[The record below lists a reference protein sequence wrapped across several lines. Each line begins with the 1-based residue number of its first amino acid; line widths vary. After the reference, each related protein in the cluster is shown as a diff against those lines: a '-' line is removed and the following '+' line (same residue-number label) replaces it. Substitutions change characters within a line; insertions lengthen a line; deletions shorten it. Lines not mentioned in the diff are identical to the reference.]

1 MMKGIRLELI
11 KTLGSKRFAISIF
24 MIALGML
31 LNFIT
36 DSRYSRYT
44 SVDVCLAAAFDKSF
58 SLTILLLCVIP
69 SGLQHCIEYNT
80 GLHKYEVIRCG
91 VKNYTIS
98 KTISAVVGGF
108 LSTIVG
114 MVMAIIEAYMVT
126 MITNKTQKY
135 CFKSVS
141 YGTGN
146 MENINIFHI
155 MCCNSADCVYSI
167 MLYF

>member
-58 SLTILLLCVIP
+58 RQYYYCV
-69 SGLQHCIEYNT
+69 
-80 GLHKYEVIRCG
+80 
-91 VKNYTIS
+91 
-98 KTISAVVGGF
+98 
-108 LSTIVG
+108 LS
-114 MVMAIIEAYMVT
+114 
-126 MITNKTQKY
+126 
-135 CFKSVS
+135 
-141 YGTGN
+141 
-146 MENINIFHI
+146 HR
-155 MCCNSADCVYSI
+155 DYSI
-167 MLYF
+167 ALNTIQDYISMK

>member
-80 GLHKYEVIRCG
+80 GLHKYEVIL
-91 VKNYTIS
+91 KW
-98 KTISAVVGGF
+98 
-108 LSTIVG
+108 ST
-114 MVMAIIEAYMVT
+114 
-126 MITNKTQKY
+126 
-135 CFKSVS
+135 
-141 YGTGN
+141 
-146 MENINIFHI
+146 
-155 MCCNSADCVYSI
+155 VYSSV
-167 MLYF
+167 

>member
-58 SLTILLLCVIP
+58 SLTILL
-69 SGLQHCIEYNT
+69 SH
-80 GLHKYEVIRCG
+80 R
-91 VKNYTIS
+91 
-98 KTISAVVGGF
+98 
-108 LSTIVG
+108 
-114 MVMAIIEAYMVT
+114 
-126 MITNKTQKY
+126 
-135 CFKSVS
+135 
-141 YGTGN
+141 
-146 MENINIFHI
+146 
-155 MCCNSADCVYSI
+155 DYSI
-167 MLYF
+167 ALNTIQDYISMK

>member
-58 SLTILLLCVIP
+58 SLTILYHRLYAIANKKAQVAPRL
-69 SGLQHCIEYNT
+69 
-80 GLHKYEVIRCG
+80 
-91 VKNYTIS
+91 
-98 KTISAVVGGF
+98 
-108 LSTIVG
+108 
-114 MVMAIIEAYMVT
+114 VMMRRLT
-126 MITNKTQKY
+126 HR
-135 CFKSVS
+135 FKCD
-141 YGTGN
+141 
-146 MENINIFHI
+146 FQ
-155 MCCNSADCVYSI
+155 
-167 MLYF
+167 F